1 MIDLAAEVK
10 FMAATVKRDDF
21 PDLPVVAIKLAGMA
35 GGDIEKSID
44 ADAFHGGR
52 ARRRNDIHAGIL
64 KSERRAGERLT
75 GRAIIAEPA
84 GKEQRGRSAV
94 GVVDRDALNGIG
106 D

>member
-75 GRAIIAEPA
+75 G
-84 GKEQRGRSAV
+84 
-94 GVVDRDALNGIG
+94 
-106 D
+106 